1 MTNSYSLNF
10 ISNIESS
17 LRILIGPKHH
27 ELMEDSQERLK
38 NELEETLLGDLNREV
53 EERLEE
59 EIRLVRKAERELRNS
74 EQQLFK
80 PSQTQYYS
88 GSSLVYGAEA
98 AKVMFYVLDDKE
110 MLESE
115 FKKWHDRQVKKEDAL
130 KMVEDQVR
138 TNYQQEV

>member
-1 MTNSYSLNF
+1 
-10 ISNIESS
+10 
-17 LRILIGPKHH
+17 
-27 ELMEDSQERLK
+27 MEDSQERLK